1 MRDSANKH
9 RRHVEFKVGDLVLLK
24 LQPYRQHSVA
34 RPQSAKLARRYYGPF
49 SVIERI
55 GLVAYKLRLPEGSR
69 IHNVFHVGLLRP
81 FMPGDMN
88 GVAADLPTEFFGDR
102 PVVYPVRVLDK
113 QMLWHEGQP
122 REHVLVRWSDGTES
136 PTWEPLE
143 VIKQRFS
150 NVLLE
155 DKDVAFEGG
164 VDTVLQPEQPQP
176 AVDGG
181 SAPSRRSEEPSI
193 AKSKPKRNVRP
204 PERLGD
210 YVSR

>member
-55 GLVAYKLRLPEGSR
+55 GQVAYRLRLPEGSR

-102 PVVYPVRVLDK
+102 PVVYPVPGV
-113 QMLWHEGQP
+113 GQA
-122 REHVLVRWSDGTES
+122 DA
-136 PTWEPLE
+136 
-143 VIKQRFS
+143 
-150 NVLLE
+150 
-155 DKDVAFEGG
+155 VA
-164 VDTVLQPEQPQP
+164 
-176 AVDGG
+176 
-181 SAPSRRSEEPSI
+181 
-193 AKSKPKRNVRP
+193 
-204 PERLGD
+204 
-210 YVSR
+210 